1 MTDPTDHKPDKSSP
15 EWRLARLE
23 RENRLLR
30 QGIRQGQRMK
40 ELWLKALD
48 DLQASKEAL
57 VRRNRRLTTLQQVS
71 AAISETLVLDEL
83 FRRIMDA
90 MAGLIELDE
99 QWPLGIFLVEPDGS
113 MHLAAQRGVG
123 DRFITAHQGMQIGQC
138 LCGKAARGE
147 SIISE
152 LCTADPRRTI
162 DPGPMP
168 EHGHLILPLRA
179 KERVVGVFFYYLPP
193 GRIIKQ
199 AELETFLAVGNQM
212 GLAIDNVRLYE
223 TVRHMSIHD
232 PLTGLYNHG
241 RFYSLLEEE
250 ISRHRRTGRPLAL
263 LMLDID
269 HFKKVNDT
277 YGHRAGDAILRQL
290 SRLLQ
295 KEARTID
302 RVCRYG
308 GEELALILPDTD
320 LEAARKAAERL
331 RRGVE
336 EHRFITCDQR
346 QIKITVSIGV
356 AACAET
362 ETETEAEAESLVN
375 AADKALYAAKRAG
388 RNRVCCDRD
397 NSS

>member
-48 DLQASKEAL
+48 DLQANKEELA
-57 VRRNRRLTTLQQVS
+57 RRNRRLTTLQQVS
-71 AAISETLVLDEL
+71 AAISETLVQDEL

-90 MAGLIELDE
+90 MARLIELDE

-113 MHLAAQRGVG
+113 MRLAAQRGVG
-123 DRFITAHQGMQIGQC
+123 DRFIVAHRKMQVGKC
-138 LCGKAARGE
+138 LCGLAARGE
-147 SIISE
+147 IVISE
-152 LCTADPRRTI
+152 RCVVDPRRTI

-168 EHGHLILPLRA
+168 EHGHLILPLRS

-193 GRIIKQ
+193 GRVIKQ
-199 AELETFLAVGNQM
+199 AELETFLAVGNQV
-212 GLAIDNVRLYE
+212 GLAIENARLYE
-223 TVRHMSIHD
+223 TVRRLSIYD

-241 RFYSLLEEE
+241 QFYSLLEEE
-250 ISRHRRTGRPLAL
+250 LSRHQRTGLPLAL

-331 RRGVE
+331 RRRVE
-336 EHRFITCDQR
+336 ELRFITCDQR
-346 QIKITVSIGV
+346 EIRLTVSIGA
-356 AACAET
+356 AAC
-362 ETETEAEAESLVN
+362 TETEAEAESLVN
-375 AADKALYAAKRAG
+375 SADRALYAAKRAG
-388 RNRVCCDRD
+388 RNRVYPL
-397 NSS
+397 